1 MNIENLIG
9 KIQQVDA
16 GLTQQ
21 ANKAVNQ
28 MLTIRN
34 WLIGFYIVEFE
45 QHGEDRSK
53 YGDNLLPKLAIELK
67 GRKGLSLTNLN
78 LFRQF
83 YLIFPEVG
91 YILTDFMDVQIL
103 QALPGESKNPE
114 NSILQSLPE
123 ELKRAKKNKPFL
135 EENEQTKITRSLIER
150 LSFTHI
156 SLLLPIED
164 DFKRTFY
171 IVEAIKGVWSSRE
184 LKRQINSLLF
194 ERSGMSKMPEKL
206 TQKQKI
212 PNSYQKGLVKD
223 IYTFEFLGLP
233 EKDAADESD
242 LETALLDHLR
252 EFILELGNGF
262 CLEARQKRILIGDEY
277 FFVDLVFYHR
287 ILKCHVLL
295 ELKVNAFNHENA
307 SQLNTYL
314 NYYKKEVQEE
324 NDNDPVGILLVTG
337 KNKPLV
343 EYATAGM
350 DKNLFV
356 SKYLLQLPS
365 VEQLRAFLKEELKNI

>member
-184 LKRQINSLLF
+184 LKRQIYSL
-194 ERSGMSKMPEKL
+194 
-206 TQKQKI
+206 
-212 PNSYQKGLVKD
+212 
-223 IYTFEFLGLP
+223 
-233 EKDAADESD
+233 
-242 LETALLDHLR
+242 
-252 EFILELGNGF
+252 
-262 CLEARQKRILIGDEY
+262 
-277 FFVDLVFYHR
+277 
-287 ILKCHVLL
+287 
-295 ELKVNAFNHENA
+295 
-307 SQLNTYL
+307 
-314 NYYKKEVQEE
+314 
-324 NDNDPVGILLVTG
+324 
-337 KNKPLV
+337 
-343 EYATAGM
+343 
-350 DKNLFV
+350 
-356 SKYLLQLPS
+356 
-365 VEQLRAFLKEELKNI
+365 

>member
-1 MNIENLIG
+1 
-9 KIQQVDA
+9 
-16 GLTQQ
+16 
-21 ANKAVNQ
+21 
-28 MLTIRN
+28 RN
-34 WLIGFYIVEFE
+34 VTGV
-45 QHGEDRSK
+45 QTCA
-53 YGDNLLPKLAIELK
+53 LPI
-67 GRKGLSLTNLN
+67 LTNLN

-287 ILKCHVLL
+287 ILKCYVLL
-295 ELKVNAFNHENA
+295 E
-307 SQLNTYL
+307 
-314 NYYKKEVQEE
+314 
-324 NDNDPVGILLVTG
+324 
-337 KNKPLV
+337 
-343 EYATAGM
+343 
-350 DKNLFV
+350 
-356 SKYLLQLPS
+356 
-365 VEQLRAFLKEELKNI
+365 